1 MRREPAAGESPYFF
15 FPYFF
20 FFFFVILMAPYFLK
34 EIFPSFLFVFCYFFF
49 LYESEVVIR
58 KRTKRPKGNN
68 CLVHVTYAF
77 LVFGRRWCARLDV
90 QVKRNV
96 AFAQRRLHS
105 FERSFTKE
113 KMKEKMREK
122 VIMVKSARLPFAPL
136 RLSVVFISLSFAL
149 LQNVIVS
156 LFFFVTLNLYSVY

>member
-1 MRREPAAGESPYFF
+1 
-15 FPYFF
+15 
-20 FFFFVILMAPYFLK
+20 
-34 EIFPSFLFVFCYFFF
+34 
-49 LYESEVVIR
+49 VVIR

-68 CLVHVTYAF
+68 CLVHVTFAF
-77 LVFGRRWCARLDV
+77 LVFFFGRRWCARLDV

-105 FERSFTKE
+105 FVHQR

-156 LFFFVTLNLYSVY
+156 LFFRNP

>member
-1 MRREPAAGESPYFF
+1 M
-15 FPYFF
+15 
-20 FFFFVILMAPYFLK
+20 
-34 EIFPSFLFVFCYFFF
+34 
-49 LYESEVVIR
+49 
-58 KRTKRPKGNN
+58 
-68 CLVHVTYAF
+68 
-77 LVFGRRWCARLDV
+77 

>member
-1 MRREPAAGESPYFF
+1 M
-15 FPYFF
+15 
-20 FFFFVILMAPYFLK
+20 
-34 EIFPSFLFVFCYFFF
+34 
-49 LYESEVVIR
+49 VIR

-68 CLVHVTYAF
+68 CLVHVTFAF
-77 LVFGRRWCARLDV
+77 LVVFFRAEVVRPAGCA
-90 QVKRNV
+90 
-96 AFAQRRLHS
+96 S
-105 FERSFTKE
+105 ETERCICAASSSLVRSPK

-156 LFFFVTLNLYSVY
+156 LFFVTLNLYSVY